1 MNRSVPGP
9 AWCASAR
16 LFGAAALAVFAAGCS
31 DEPAGPDE
39 QPFGRIGDVRVE
51 VVSPLGGGSGELRH
65 VMEWSSEGPWRSVER
80 ISYGGELGDET
91 VLRSTGDVLSLA
103 RTYAAWIDLVNDTPS
118 VTLFIDRL
126 DAGLDPTCPATMSRV
141 TLEIADRARGDSIA
155 WTRCSDRSLPTL
167 SGAGAGPDAD
177 ASRVVQAAALARSF
191 TLDQQRGFRYQYT
204 GSLPFAT
211 LDRGEAA
218 SQLNVPRV
226 IESQPNWVAFWAQ
239 LTGTD
244 ETPPRVDFT
253 NDVVLVGIVGLRQE
267 AGDSVEIRG
276 VLPVANGTQISLW
289 ERRAGHFC
297 TPARRTH
304 VPYHVVIAPAPRE
317 ANRPI
322 FFSDVSLDTVPCG

>member
-1 MNRSVPGP
+1 MNRSVRGP
-9 AWCASAR
+9 SWWASAR
-16 LFGAAALAVFAAGCS
+16 LFGTAALAGLAVACS

-39 QPFGRIGDVRVE
+39 QPFGRIGDVHVE
-51 VVSPLGGGSGELRH
+51 VLSPLDGGKGELRH
-65 VMEWSSEGPWRSVER
+65 VIEWSSNGPWRSVER
-80 ISYGGELGDET
+80 ISYGGKLGDET
-91 VLRSTGDVLSLA
+91 VLRSTGDVISLS

-118 VTLFIDRL
+118 VSLFGGRVDPE
-126 DAGLDPTCPATMSRV
+126 LDPDCPVATSRV
-141 TLEIADRARGDSIA
+141 TLSIADRTRGDSIA

-167 SGAGAGPDAD
+167 SGAGASPGAD

-204 GSLPFAT
+204 GSMPFGT
-211 LDRGEAA
+211 VDRGEAA
-218 SQLNVPRV
+218 SQLTVPRV
-226 IESQPNWVAFWAQ
+226 IENQQNWRAFWAQ

-244 ETPPRVDFT
+244 ETPPTVDFAT
-253 NDVVLVGIVGLRQE
+253 DVVLVAVIGTKEE

-276 VLPVANGTQISLW
+276 VLPIAGGTQVSLW

-304 VPYHVVIAPAPRE
+304 VPYHVVVAPHGMLP
-317 ANRPI
+317 RPI